1 MNRKRTA
8 ILAIIA
14 FICGA
19 FSFYTARLKALADQ
33 KKANE
38 TPVLWLSDA
47 SPAVVKLEQRFNDEL
62 STLIG
67 NLLTNQK
74 SLAMTLEDPC
84 TPNEIVLQRS
94 EDVIMAHEQLIRR
107 VGQHVVELRG
117 KLSGEKRDYLMQLCA
132 ETVRGPMSRLGGR
145 LGGGG
150 GRRGIGRG
158 GGGPGGGRYGYGRG
172 GAGRGNGTGY
182 GETLRVKER
191 LARRLGLNE
200 EQMQMLQD
208 MDPDFE
214 ANSAKL
220 RSALITEREKLLL
233 IFENPKS
240 SDKELLQQ
248 IENFISTHSS
258 IERRI
263 AEHVLVLRPYLTVEQ
278 QKWLIGLCRRF
289 ETN

>member
-8 ILAIIA
+8 ALAIVA

-19 FSFYTARLKALADQ
+19 FSFYSARLTALNDQ
-33 KKANE
+33 TNE
-38 TPVLWLSDA
+38 AETSAKWLSNA
-47 SPAVVKLEQRFNDEL
+47 SPAVVKLEEKFNDEL
-62 STLIG
+62 DVLIG
-67 NLLTNQK
+67 NLLRKQK
-74 SLAMTLEDPC
+74 SLATALEDPC

-94 EDVIMAHEQLIRR
+94 EDVIGAHEHLLMRI
-107 VGQHVVELRG
+107 GEHVVELRG

-145 LGGGG
+145 VGGGG
-150 GRRGIGRG
+150 GRRGAGR
-158 GGGPGGGRYGYGRG
+158 GGPGGGRYGYGRG
-172 GAGRGNGTGY
+172 GAGRGDGTGY
-182 GETLRVKER
+182 RQHLRVKER
-191 LARRLGLNE
+191 LARRLGLNQ
-200 EQMQMLQD
+200 EQMQLLQD

-214 ANSAKL
+214 VSSAKL
-220 RSALITEREKLLL
+220 RSALMTEREKLLL

-248 IENFISTHSS
+248 IENFISKHSS

-278 QKWLIGLCRRF
+278 QKWLIGLCQRF
-289 ETN
+289 ENN

>member
-1 MNRKRTA
+1 MNRKRTV
-8 ILAIIA
+8 ILALIA

-19 FSFYTARLKALADQ
+19 FSFYSARLTALTDQ
-33 KKANE
+33 KKADE
-38 TPVLWLSDA
+38 TPAQWLSDA
-47 SPAVVKLEQRFNDEL
+47 SPAVIKLEEKFNDEL
-62 STLIG
+62 DVLIG
-67 NLLTNQK
+67 NLLTKQK
-74 SLAMTLEDPC
+74 SLATALEDPC
-84 TPNEIVLQRS
+84 TPNEIVLQHS
-94 EDVIMAHEQLIRR
+94 EDVIGAHEYLIKR
-107 VGQHVVELRG
+107 VGRHVVELRG

-145 LGGGG
+145 IGGGGG
-150 GRRGIGRG
+150 GRGFGRG
-158 GGGPGGGRYGYGRG
+158 GAGGGRYGYGRG

-182 GETLRVKER
+182 GESLRVRER

-214 ANSAKL
+214 TNSAEL
-220 RSALITEREKLLL
+220 RSDLMTEREKLLL
-233 IFENPKS
+233 IFENPES

-258 IERRI
+258 IEKRI
-263 AEHVLVLRPYLTVEQ
+263 AAHVLVLRPYLTVEQ

-289 ETN
+289 ESN

>member
-8 ILAIIA
+8 ALAIVA

-19 FSFYTARLKALADQ
+19 FSFYSARLTAL
-33 KKANE
+33 NE
-38 TPVLWLSDA
+38 QSSKSETSAKWLSNA
-47 SPAVVKLEQRFNDEL
+47 SPAVVKLEEKFNDEL
-62 STLIG
+62 DVLIG
-67 NLLTNQK
+67 NLLRKQK
-74 SLAMTLEDPC
+74 SLATALEDPC

-94 EDVIMAHEQLIRR
+94 EDVIGAHEHLLMRI
-107 VGQHVVELRG
+107 GEHVVELRG

-145 LGGGG
+145 VGGGG
-150 GRRGIGRG
+150 GRRGAGR
-158 GGGPGGGRYGYGRG
+158 GGPGGGRYGYGRG
-172 GAGRGNGTGY
+172 GAGRGDGTGY
-182 GETLRVKER
+182 RQHLRVKER
-191 LARRLGLNE
+191 LARRLGLNQ
-200 EQMQMLQD
+200 EQIQLLQD

-214 ANSAKL
+214 VSSAKL
-220 RSALITEREKLLL
+220 RSALMNEREKLLL

-263 AEHVLVLRPYLTVEQ
+263 TKHVLVLRPYLTVEQ

-289 ETN
+289 ENN